1 MALLLALGGCAAPG
15 TDPTTE
21 AMPAGMSFSA
31 DSTRFTIDP
40 QQSEARFAIDELL
53 LGEPKTVTA
62 VSSGVTGEIGVDF
75 ETPANT
81 AVGPIQVDTR
91 QFLTDNDFRNRA
103 IRSRILLS
111 DAYPTVTF
119 TPTAV
124 NGLPESI
131 PWGEAVQF
139 QITGDLTITGH
150 TEPVTFDVTVLPVSE
165 SRLEGQAA
173 ATILRQDFDLVVPSA
188 TGVAGVGE
196 EVTLELSFVAAPQ
209 E

>member
-1 MALLLALGGCAAPG
+1 MS
-15 TDPTTE
+15 
-21 AMPAGMSFSA
+21 AGMSFSA